1 MRCKL
6 HWAIISYMSRKYG
19 YNTMSVRA
27 YLVDQYFS
35 CNLPLNLWYTH
46 EEKGSISYIK
56 LFTIKGKAKRD
67 STLVITKRCLLGF
80 AYSNVPAQII
90 WFFMMISTE
99 QADLQTT
106 DSVLVFTRG
115 AVLVLFGLLTLLELG
130 GTTTVIFL

>member
-1 MRCKL
+1 MENFKIQIVLAFHIDKRGLFGWSIFFLLLQK
-6 HWAIISYMSRKYG
+6 
-19 YNTMSVRA
+19 
-27 YLVDQYFS
+27 
-35 CNLPLNLWYTH
+35 PLNLWCTH
-46 EEKGSISYIK
+46 EEKGSITHIK
-56 LFTIKGKAKRD
+56 LFTIKGKAKKD

-130 GTTTVIFL
+130 GTTTVIFLWSA